1 MPTKHMDALKNNVTA
16 AMSSVA
22 SAVKPAAVAHAL
34 FQVIG
39 VSSGKPHLLHTPC
52 IPVGG
57 FAFSASPFSSS
68 DRASVCTARFAV
80 RAFVGC
86 GRVVNVSALEKY
98 EKKLEQEQER
108 HNAPMP
114 SHPVVR
120 IGSV

>member
-57 FAFSASPFSSS
+57 FAFSASLLSSS
-68 DRASVCTARFAV
+68 NRTSVCTSGLV
-80 RAFVGC
+80 E
-86 GRVVNVSALEKY
+86 RVSIAMI
-98 EKKLEQEQER
+98 QT
-108 HNAPMP
+108 NATNTFL
-114 SHPVVR
+114 VVR
-120 IGSV
+120 MQ